1 MTDVT
6 ISPIGRQLMSLAIA
20 KIAYASNVQNR
31 NIQMIQKRREDL
43 RDKEEEFEM
52 FREMSFDLT
61 VSMLDKRYK
70 ESKGFIN
77 SGGSTQGRYKK
88 SLSDDQKRLQVV
100 MQKSMLKARTRF
112 DKTVSSY
119 NQLITDQKMQ
129 SAVRKLNLDV
139 I

>member
-20 KIAYASNVQNR
+20 RIAYASNVQNK
-31 NIQMIQKRREDL
+31 NIQMIKQRRDDLQNKQED
-43 RDKEEEFEM
+43 FEM

-70 ESKGFIN
+70 ESQGFIQ
-77 SGGSTQGRYKK
+77 SGGSTPGRFKK
-88 SLSDDQKRLQVV
+88 SLSEDQKRLQMV
-100 MQKSMLKARTRF
+100 MQKNMLKSRTRF

-119 NQLITDQKMQ
+119 NQLINDQKMQ
-129 SAVRKLNLDV
+129 SAVRKLNVDA